1 MARRHALLTIS
12 TSLVALI
19 TLACAS
25 VTLYAETP
33 TALEIIEPT
42 PTSLPPAPVQP
53 GAANPDEPLLIS
65 GDIPFTSPFF
75 LNGIAEPFVLLE
87 DEAGFVRRDL
97 EFQFPVSGQVIGPA
111 ELISD
116 GLLRYSLALPAVP
129 LGTPVDVDNDGETDA
144 GVQVFAV
151 AYWSNTWGDP
161 FLEERDGT
169 GWSTAYASTITDAER
184 DNEIVGGTLIVWVPD
199 GGQGFPTGF
208 GDDGLLFTEDDPTGP
223 IPAGY
228 NIVDLNQE
236 PFRTYKEAQPRID
249 LYEGEIAVNDYSGM
263 SFEGAFDAMFEKA
276 SREYP
281 FTEEKGIDW
290 DALYTEFSARVRA
303 ARDDD
308 DFYRAI
314 RDFTYAIPDAHIGV
328 SGNSNVFYEER
339 GGGFGLI
346 LTELSDGRV
355 IVTRVLPGTA
365 GEGAGIQVGAEII
378 EWDGKPV
385 GQALREVQP
394 YFGPYSTE
402 HHKRVEQA
410 IFLTRVPPDST
421 VEVTF
426 RNPGKDKTT
435 VRMRATAE
443 YGSLLQAI
451 PGLSLD
457 DLSLPLEGE
466 VLDESGLGYVRIT
479 TFSED
484 YNLMA
489 RLWEHYIRDL
499 IDNDVP
505 GLIIDIRTNGGGN
518 SGLALDFAGY
528 FFDEEITLSWRYY
541 YNDNLGEFERQF
553 LPARVKPGPMLY
565 DGAIAVLVSP
575 YCVSACEGFAY
586 ALTQHDRAI
595 VVGHYPTAGAYGEV
609 GRGQYRLPG
618 DLSLQFPTGRPE
630 SPDGDLLI
638 EGVGIVPDIT
648 VPVTEKSALG
658 QVDAVLQTAVEA
670 LQDEIGW

>member
-1 MARRHALLTIS
+1 MARRHVLLTIS
-12 TSLVALI
+12 ISLAALAA
-19 TLACAS
+19 LACAG
-25 VTLYAETP
+25 VTPFAETP
-33 TALEIIEPT
+33 TTPEIIEPM

-53 GAANPDEPLLIS
+53 GAANPDEPLFIS

-111 ELISD
+111 ELSGD

-129 LGTPVDVDNDGETDA
+129 LGTPVDVDNDGEVDA

-169 GWSTAYASTITDAER
+169 GWSTAYASTIIDAER
-184 DNEIVGGTLIVWVPD
+184 DNEIVGGTLVVWAPD
-199 GGQGFPTGF
+199 SNQGFPTGF
-208 GDDGLLFTEDDPTGP
+208 GDDGLLFTEDDPAGP

-228 NIVDLNQE
+228 NIVDLDQE
-236 PFRTYKEAQPRID
+236 PFRVYKEAQPRID
-249 LYEGEIAVNDYSGM
+249 LNEGEVAVNDYSDM

-281 FTEEKGIDW
+281 FTAEKGVDW
-290 DALYTEFSARVRA
+290 DALYAEFSARVRA
-303 ARDDD
+303 ARNDD

-328 SGNSNVFYEER
+328 SGNGDVFYEER

-378 EWDGKPV
+378 EWDGKSV

-394 YFGPYSTE
+394 YFGPHSTE

-426 RNPGKDKTT
+426 QNPGKDKTT

-443 YGSLLQAI
+443 YDSLLQAI

-499 IDNDVP
+499 IDNEVP

-528 FFDEEITLSWRYY
+528 FFDEEIILSWRSY
-541 YNDNLGEFERQF
+541 YNDNLGAFERQF
-553 LPARVKPGPMLY
+553 LPARVKPGPMRY

-630 SPDGDLLI
+630 TPDGDLLL
-638 EGVGIVPDIT
+638 EGVGVVPDIT
-648 VPVTEKSALG
+648 VPVTERSALG